1 MFGLLSDVPL
11 NITMDVLMFAVF
23 GRDGTK
29 GMDKTYPRF
38 WWVSGQVLRFIHFE
52 PE

>member
-23 GRDGTK
+23 GRNGIK
-29 GMDKTYPRF
+29 GMD
-38 WWVSGQVLRFIHFE
+38 
-52 PE
+52 